1 MKGTRAPQKMDIY
14 SNKFYSKKIKRV
26 ADEAI
31 REQSVTE
38 RGPKLNKR
46 RDVVRQMYAK
56 ESEEVKAKIE
66 KKYAKSKA
74 RYAKARRNLKIGKSP
89 KIDDATKIK
98 CVPFGF
104 VTT

>member
-14 SNKFYSKKIKRV
+14 LNKFYSKKIKHV

-31 REQSVTE
+31 RAQSVTE

-46 RDVVRQMYAK
+46 RDVIRQMYAK
-56 ESEEVKAKIE
+56 ESDEVKAKIE
-66 KKYAKSKA
+66 KKYAKTKA
-74 RYAKARRNLKIGKSP
+74 RYAKARRNLKNGKSS

-98 CVPFGF
+98 CVPFGC
-104 VTT
+104 VTM